1 MPEASSARERLL
13 DPDQVDRIV
22 RRAIDLDASRSGQP
36 ADGVSVDAL
45 AAAAADVGVDP
56 AAVRE
61 AAALERLGPEPVVR
75 RLDAV
80 GGPVAVV
87 VEATLDRSAA
97 DTLAALDDWLTRGHH
112 LRRDYDGD
120 GDHVW
125 RKRPDLAAS
134 VQRAA
139 RSITGDAA
147 LRSQACIR
155 AAVEPVDVHRCT
167 LRLLVPRRGGRTTT
181 IGVAG
186 TVGASSVVAAAIAA
200 TVVPP
205 LVVITAPGL
214 VAAAGV
220 SVVARRHVR
229 HVERELLRLV
239 EQLRT
244 SATPRPIGHSM
255 TRRLRPRPARS
266 SRV

>member
-1 MPEASSARERLL
+1 MPDASSIDERLL
-13 DPDQVDRIV
+13 DQDEVDRIV
-22 RRAIDLDASRSGQP
+22 RRAIDLDAGRGSEP
-36 ADGVSVDAL
+36 VAGVSVDAL
-45 AAAAADVGVDP
+45 VAAAADAGVDP

-61 AAALERLGPEPVVR
+61 AAAIERLGPEPAVR

-80 GGPVAVV
+80 GGPGAVV

-97 DTLAALDDWLTRGHH
+97 DTLAALDEWLTRGHH

-147 LRSQACIR
+147 LRSQTCIR
-155 AAVEPVDVHRCT
+155 ASVEAVDDQRCT
-167 LRLLVPRRGGRTTT
+167 IRILVPRRGARTAT

-186 TVGASSVVAAAIAA
+186 TVGASSVAAGAVAA

-214 VAAAGV
+214 MVATGV
-220 SVVARRHVR
+220 SVAARRQVR

-244 SATPRPIGHSM
+244 AAAPRSIGHSM
-255 TRRLRPRPARS
+255 TRRLRLRS
-266 SRV
+266 G

>member
-1 MPEASSARERLL
+1 MPEASSTHERLL

-22 RRAIDLDASRSGQP
+22 RRAIDLDACRGSDP
-36 ADGVSVDAL
+36 TDGLTVDTL
-45 AAAAADVGVDP
+45 AAAAADAGVDP
-56 AAVRE
+56 SAVRE

-80 GGPVAVV
+80 GGPGAIA
-87 VEATLDRSAA
+87 VEATLDRPAA
-97 DTLAALDDWLTRGHH
+97 DTLAALDEWLTRGHH

-125 RKRPDLAAS
+125 RKRPDLAAT
-134 VQRAA
+134 VQRVA
-139 RSITGDAA
+139 RAITGDAA

-155 AAVEPVDVHRCT
+155 AAVEPVDDHRCT
-167 LRLLVPRRGGRTTT
+167 IRILVPRSGARAAT

-186 TVGASSVVAAAIAA
+186 TVGATSVAAGAVAA

-205 LVVITAPGL
+205 LVVVTAPGL
-214 VAAAGV
+214 AVATGV

-244 SATPRPIGHSM
+244 AEAPRPIGHSM
-255 TRRLRPRPARS
+255 ARRLRPR
-266 SRV
+266 SR